1 MSQNKNNSD
10 LDSNILFE
18 GVDPKVLKSF
28 ANPKNTIG
36 KKEGSVIYQKGDLA
50 EYLYLLIEG
59 SVKLKYREPDGT
71 NIYINK
77 SANSFFGETEL
88 LGKTQRKSSAI
99 ADTGCRMYTFNLSEL
114 KILVKKDKQILKNL
128 YNHKT
133 FDFLEQDFV
142 DATQDFL
149 DPETDLADLI
159 KNTTEKLPPK
169 NTSNKE
175 ETQAEKGTFK
185 IEETQEEEKLESG
198 NEGGVFDKIITKE
211 EIEESQE
218 QNNNDSTEN
227 NITED
232 KTIAENEE
240 NVFNKTTT
248 KEEVEESEEQAGS
261 DLVEDN
267 IIEEEVRTESDGGT
281 FDKIITEEE
290 TEGNKV
296 EEDVQEDAP
305 IETEKFEEE
314 QLKDELEE
322 SEGFVINDSSGFK
335 FVNPGETLNTFVQEK
350 PEQKPMPKINEEIEG
365 KEITGNDT
373 ESFHGIST
381 EEETVESKEQTD
393 SAFSENSITEEKET
407 AENKKTS
414 FDKTIE
420 VEKSEEDNTKIV
432 EPEKPELD
440 FSDYYETLLEATRTI
455 FSKITVDETAET
467 IAEAASK
474 LVNAAGGVLYL
485 VDKES
490 EELRAKVLSE
500 NSIKDITV
508 KFSDGLQGTAITE
521 KKSIIAES
529 PKDDKNFNPVI
540 EDLTGIKIKN
550 VIYYPVVTKSEEPI
564 AVLELYNSEREKFDS
579 REIELLNAISPSILK
594 ALSNAKYVDVLV
606 QQRKIL
612 ALGEITGFINEDI
625 KNSLHKVKHYSSLIK
640 KKKPSSDIDK
650 LLDLQKGQINSI
662 EDFLRF
668 TDAYSHG
675 KNIAQQNTIKVSEAV
690 TQILNFLAEY
700 VDSRNTVIYKKIGE
714 DTVISVDLPS
724 MYFVCYQIAKN
735 ACDAMNDDGKIY
747 VTTEKDG
754 DYIKIKFRDTG
765 PGISET
771 IKDKLFKPFLS
782 YGKKQKPGLGLAI
795 SEKIISDQG
804 GYIMT
809 ESVLGEGATLII
821 ALPIVF

>member
-1 MSQNKNNSD
+1 MSRNKNNSD

-18 GVDPKVLKSF
+18 GVSPEILESF

-71 NIYINK
+71 NVYINK
-77 SANSFFGETEL
+77 SENSFFGETEL
-88 LGKTQRKSSAI
+88 LGKTQRKSSAV

-159 KNTTEKLPPK
+159 KNTAEKLPPK

-175 ETQAEKGTFK
+175 KTQAEKETFN
-185 IEETQEEEKLESG
+185 IEETQKEEKLESG
-198 NEGGVFDKIITKE
+198 NEDGAFDKIITKE

-218 QNNNDSTEN
+218 QDSNDSARN
-227 NITED
+227 NIIED
-232 KTIAENEE
+232 KSIAENEE
-240 NVFNKTTT
+240 NVFDKTTT

-261 DLVEDN
+261 DSVGED
-267 IIEEEVRTESDGGT
+267 ITEEEVRTESEEGT
-281 FDKIITEEE
+281 FDKIITGEE
-290 TEGNKV
+290 TEEDNVETVGNEI

-305 IETEKFEEE
+305 IETEKFEAE
-314 QLKDELEE
+314 QLKDGLEE
-322 SEGFVINDSSGFK
+322 SEGFVIDDSSGFK
-335 FVNPGETLNTFVQEK
+335 FVNPGETLNTFVQGE
-350 PEQKPMPKINEEIEG
+350 PEQKPMSKINEEIEE
-365 KEITGNDT
+365 KEIP
-373 ESFHGIST
+373 
-381 EEETVESKEQTD
+381 ESKD
-393 SAFSENSITEEKET
+393 V
-407 AENKKTS
+407 S
-414 FDKTIE
+414 FDNIKE
-420 VEKSEEDNTKIV
+420 VEKSEEDNTRNA
-432 EPEKPELD
+432 EPEKPEPD
-440 FSDYYETLLEATRTI
+440 FSDYYESLLEATRTI
-455 FSKITVDETAET
+455 FSKITIDETAAA
-467 IAEAASK
+467 IAEAATK
-474 LVNAAGGVLYL
+474 LINATGGVLYL

-490 EELRAKVLSE
+490 EELKARVLSE

-521 KKSIIAES
+521 KRSIIAES

-550 VIYYPVVTKSEEPI
+550 VIYYPMLTKSEEPI

-625 KNSLHKVKHYSSLIK
+625 KNSLLKVKHYSSLIK

-662 EDFLRF
+662 EDFLKF

-714 DTVISVDLPS
+714 DAVINVDLPS

-735 ACDAMNDDGKIY
+735 ACDAMNDDGRIY

-782 YGKKQKPGLGLAI
+782 YGKKRRPGLGLAI
-795 SEKIISDQG
+795 AEKIISDQG